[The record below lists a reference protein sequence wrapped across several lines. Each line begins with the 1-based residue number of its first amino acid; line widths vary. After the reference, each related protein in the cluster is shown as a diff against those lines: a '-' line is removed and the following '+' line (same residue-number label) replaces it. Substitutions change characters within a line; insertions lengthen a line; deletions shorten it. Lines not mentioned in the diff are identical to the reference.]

1 MSARAGSAPAGPV
14 PRRRP
19 WVVGISGAS
28 GTEYA
33 AAVLRGLI
41 DAGEQVDLI
50 VSRAARLTL
59 RDETGIVFRAS
70 RWREDLAAWIERD
83 VEAVRTWAIDDMA
96 AGPSSGSYLTK
107 GMIVVPATTASV
119 SGIAVGMSKDLLQ
132 RAGDVTLKERR
143 PLVLVVRETPL
154 RRATLLQLA
163 DLSAEGAVIMPASPG
178 FYTGA
183 STAQALI
190 DFVAGKVLD
199 VIGVDHDLFER
210 WEGQLTKAADEKEQ
224 G

>member
-1 MSARAGSAPAGPV
+1 MTEAPLLA
-14 PRRRP
+14 RRRP
-19 WVVGISGAS
+19 WIVGISGAS

-41 DAGEQVDLI
+41 DAGEPVDLI

-70 RWREDLAAWIERD
+70 QWKEDLAAWIGREVD
-83 VEAVRTWAIDDMA
+83 GVRTWSIDDMA
-96 AGPSSGSYLTK
+96 AGPSSGSYRTK
-107 GMIVVPATTASV
+107 GMVVVPATTASV
-119 SGIAVGMSKDLLQ
+119 AGIAVGMSKDLLQ

-154 RRATLLQLA
+154 RRSTLLQLA
-163 DLSAEGAVIMPASPG
+163 ELSAEGAIIMPASPG
-178 FYTGA
+178 FYAGTA
-183 STAQALI
+183 SVQALI

-199 VIGVDHDLFER
+199 VMGVEHELYER
-210 WEGQLTKAADEKEQ
+210 WEGKLHKSDDAGPEES
-224 G
+224 GE

>member
-1 MSARAGSAPAGPV
+1 MTGPAGLV
-14 PRRRP
+14 TRRRP
-19 WVVGISGAS
+19 WIVGISGAS

-33 AAVLRGLI
+33 AAVLRGLL
-41 DAGEQVDLI
+41 DAGEQVDLV

-70 RWREDLAAWIERD
+70 RWRDDLAAWIERD
-83 VEAVRTWAIDDMA
+83 IDGIRTWAIDDMA
-96 AGPSSGSYLTK
+96 AGPSSGSYRTK
-107 GMIVVPATTASV
+107 GMIVVPATTAAV
-119 SGIAVGMSKDLLQ
+119 AGIAVGMSKDLLQ

-154 RRATLLQLA
+154 RRSTLLQLA
-163 DLSAEGAVIMPASPG
+163 DLSAEGAIVMPASPG

-199 VIGVDHDLFER
+199 VIGVEHELFER
-210 WEGQLTKAADEKEQ
+210 WQGGLAKPDDDMGEGEA
-224 G
+224 